1 MGMYLSPRQTGLRTS
16 PELSIRALSSLP
28 QHGATISHTWPNFT
42 NPHNDTTNATSKDV
56 TETKR
61 EMRSLLDARPANSS
75 QMVDATCHS
84 ERTTPMVMTVKRRE
98 RASERVCERER
109 ESTKKNQQ
117 KKRVAEQMSPA
128 ILSGSSSYK
137 QGKFHRAWNLHKH
150 LHK

>member
-98 RASERVCERER
+98 RASERVRERER
-109 ESTKKNQQ
+109 ERDTH
-117 KKRVAEQMSPA
+117 AERETHRERETHTQRERERERERFRISCD
-128 ILSGSSSYK
+128 ILWVC
-137 QGKFHRAWNLHKH
+137 F
-150 LHK
+150 